1 MLKSIFSFC
10 RFLIF
15 WIVFA
20 IITRAVFEVY
30 FHEKFTGSTTYQILQ
45 TFWYG
50 ARMDASAAG
59 YIALIPLLVFGINWF
74 TKYHIKPI
82 WLRGYVYFMLF
93 LICFI
98 TILNFNIFREWGTKV
113 NFRVFANVYNSPSE
127 AMASTGSSP
136 IGISLSIGAV
146 LLIVGITLSHFII
159 DYNFRKP
166 KVPTIAK
173 PFIFLLLFGINFVI
187 VRSGV
192 QLVPISQSSVYFSDK
207 PILNQGALNTE
218 WNLLQNTFE
227 SVKTQS
233 NPYLFMPAA
242 RATALVDSM
251 YAVEKDTT
259 IRILNTTR
267 PNVVIIQL
275 ESFTADVIESLGGEK
290 GDAPNFENFIKN
302 GVLFD
307 SIYAAS
313 DRTDK
318 GIVAILS
325 AFPSQASRTMVID
338 NSKQERLPALSNVLA
353 EKRYHN
359 SYFYGGESDFMNFK
373 AYLLSHHISDIIEKG
388 NFAANEMNSKWGA
401 HDDIVLKRNIKYLN
415 QQSEPF
421 LSYIQTLSNHEPFE
435 VPVKAHFPGEDLPNK
450 FRSTAYYTDASLKQY
465 FDEAKKQPWYKN
477 TLFILVAD
485 HGHRLPLDKSEP
497 YDPRKYHIPL
507 LFFGDVIKPE
517 YRGKKISKL
526 GNQTDMITTLLAQM
540 ELPHKEFKWSKNLMN
555 PYTKD
560 FAFFDWDNGMGF
572 ILPQQ
577 AVSYDNA
584 GERVSFVKNPKA
596 PKTKTDETLLLGK
609 AFLQEVF
616 TEYMKF

>member
-1 MLKSIFSFC
+1 MLKSVFSFC
-10 RFLIF
+10 RFFLF

-20 IITRAVFEVY
+20 FITRAVFEVY
-30 FHEKFTGSTTYQILQ
+30 FHEKFTGSTASDIFQ

-50 ARMDASAAG
+50 LRMDASSAG
-59 YIALIPLLVFGINWF
+59 YIALVPLLVFGTNWF

-82 WLRGYVYFMLF
+82 WLRGYVYFILL

-136 IGISLSIGAV
+136 IGISLSIGVV
-146 LLIVGITLSHFII
+146 LLTMGILLSHLII

-166 KVPTIAK
+166 KAPVWAK
-173 PFIFLLLFGINFVI
+173 PLIFLLLFGINFVI
-187 VRSGV
+187 VRSGI
-192 QLVPISQSSVYFSDK
+192 QLVPISQSTVYFSDR

-227 SVKTQS
+227 SVKTQD
-233 NPYLFMPAA
+233 NPYLFMPAN

-251 YAVEKDTT
+251 YAVQKDTT
-259 IRILNTTR
+259 VQILNTTR
-267 PNVVIIQL
+267 PNIVIIQL

-290 GDAPNFENFIKN
+290 GDAPNFEDFIKN

-307 SIYAAS
+307 SVYAAS

-318 GIVAILS
+318 GIIAILS
-325 AFPSQASRTMVID
+325 AFPSQASRTMIID
-338 NSKQERLPALSNVLA
+338 NAKQERLPALSNVFA
-353 EKRYHN
+353 GRRYHT
-359 SYFYGGESDFMNFK
+359 SYFYGGDANFMNFK
-373 AYLLSHHISDIIEKG
+373 AYLLSHNIDGMIDKFSFSEQ
-388 NFAANEMNSKWGA
+388 EMNSKWGA
-401 HDDIVLKRNIKYLN
+401 HDDIVLKRNVKYLN
-415 QQSEPF
+415 QQPEPF
-421 LSYIQTLSNHEPFE
+421 FSYIQTLSNHEPFE
-435 VPVKAHFPGEDLPNK
+435 VPMKPRFSGEDLPNK
-450 FRSTAYYTDASLKQY
+450 FRSTAYYTDASLKEY
-465 FDEAKKQPWYKN
+465 LDEAKHQPWYKN

-507 LFFGDVIKPE
+507 LFFGGAIKPE
-517 YRGKKISKL
+517 YRGKHINKL
-526 GNQTDMITTLLAQM
+526 GNQVDLAATLLAQLG
-540 ELPHKEFKWSKNLMN
+540 LPHKEFKWSKNLLN
-555 PYTKD
+555 PYAKD

-572 ILPQQ
+572 MLPNQ

-584 GERVSFVKNPKA
+584 GERVSFIKNPGA
-596 PKTKTDETLLLGK
+596 PKAKTYEALLLGK

>member
-1 MLKSIFSFC
+1 MLKAVFSFC

-20 IITRAVFEVY
+20 FITRAAFEVY
-30 FHEKFTGSTTYQILQ
+30 FHEKFTGTTASDIFQ
-45 TFWYG
+45 TFLYG
-50 ARMDASAAG
+50 LRMDASMAG
-59 YIALIPLLVFGINWF
+59 YIALIPLLVFGVNWF

-146 LLIVGITLSHFII
+146 LLTVGILLSHFII

-166 KVPTIAK
+166 KAPLIAR
-173 PFIFLLLFGINFVI
+173 PFIFLLLFGLNFLI
-187 VRSGV
+187 VRSGW
-192 QLVPISQSSVYFSDK
+192 QLAPISQSTVYFSDN

-233 NPYLFMPAA
+233 NPYLFMPAK
-242 RATALVDSM
+242 RAAALVDSM
-251 YAVEKDTT
+251 YAVAKDTT
-259 IRILNTTR
+259 IHILNTDR
-267 PNVVIIQL
+267 PNIVVIQL
-275 ESFTADVIESLGGEK
+275 ESFTADVIASLGGEK
-290 GDAPNFENFIKN
+290 GDAPNFEDFIKN

-318 GIVAILS
+318 GIIAILS
-325 AFPSQASRTMVID
+325 AFPSQASRTMIVD
-338 NSKQERLPALSNVLA
+338 NSKQERLPALSSTLA
-353 EKRYHN
+353 ERRYST
-359 SYFYGGESDFMNFK
+359 SYFYGGDANFMNFK
-373 AYLLSHHISDIIEKG
+373 AYLLSHNINGMVDKFSFAEK
-388 NFAANEMNSKWGA
+388 EMNSKWGA
-401 HDDIVLKRNIKYLN
+401 HDDIVLKRNVQYLN
-415 QQSEPF
+415 QQPQPF
-421 LSYIQTLSNHEPFE
+421 FSYVQTLSNHEPFE
-435 VPVKAHFPGEDLPNK
+435 IPVKAHFPGEDLPNK
-450 FRSTAYYTDASLKQY
+450 FRSTAYYTDASLKAY
-465 FDEAKKQPWYKN
+465 FDEAKKQPWYKT
-477 TLFILVAD
+477 TLFVLVAD
-485 HGHRLPLDKSEP
+485 HGHRLPLDKAEP
-497 YDPRKYHIPL
+497 YEPRKYHIPL
-507 LFFGDVIKPE
+507 LFFGDAIKPE
-517 YRGKKISKL
+517 YRGKRISKL
-526 GNQTDMITTLLAQM
+526 GNQTDMVTTLLAQLG
-540 ELPHKEFKWSKNLMN
+540 LPHKEFKWSKNLLN

-572 ILPQQ
+572 MLPQQ

-584 GERVSFVKNPKA
+584 GQRVSYIKNPDA
-596 PKTKTDETLLLGK
+596 PKIRTDETLLLGK
-609 AFLQEVF
+609 AFLQQVF

>member
-1 MLKSIFSFC
+1 MLKAVFSFC

-20 IITRAVFEVY
+20 FITRAVFEVY
-30 FHEKFTGSTTYQILQ
+30 FHEKFTGTTAFEIFQ
-45 TFWYG
+45 TFIYG
-50 ARMDASAAG
+50 LRMDASMAG
-59 YIALIPLLVFGINWF
+59 YIALIPLLAFGFNWF
-74 TKYHIKPI
+74 TKYHIKPV
-82 WLRGYVYFMLF
+82 WLRGYVYIMLF
-93 LICFI
+93 LACFI

-146 LLIVGITLSHFII
+146 LLIVGVVLSHVII

-166 KVPTIAK
+166 TVPLVTK

-187 VRSGV
+187 VRSGL
-192 QLVPISQSSVYFSDK
+192 QLVPISQSTVYFSDN

-233 NPYLFMPAA
+233 NPYLFMPAK
-242 RATALVDSM
+242 RATTLVDSM

-259 IRILNTTR
+259 VHILNTER
-267 PNVVIIQL
+267 PNIVLIQL
-275 ESFTADVIESLGGEK
+275 ESFTADVIQSLGGEK
-290 GDAPNFENFIKN
+290 GDAPNFEDFIKH

-325 AFPSQASRTMVID
+325 AFPSQPSRTMVID
-338 NSKQERLPALSNVLA
+338 NTKQERLPAISNTLA
-353 EKRYHN
+353 ERRYHT
-359 SYFYGGESDFMNFK
+359 SYFYGGDANFMNFK
-373 AYLLSHHISDIIEKG
+373 AYLLSHNIDGMVDKFS
-388 NFAANEMNSKWGA
+388 FAEQEMNSKWGA

-415 QQSEPF
+415 QQPQPF
-421 LSYIQTLSNHEPFE
+421 FSYIQTLSNHEPFE
-435 VPVKAHFPGEDLPNK
+435 VPMKPRFPGEDLPNK
-450 FRSTAYYTDASLKQY
+450 FRSTAFYTDASLKAY
-465 FDEAKKQPWYKN
+465 FDEAKKQHWYKT

-485 HGHRLPLDKSEP
+485 HGHRLPLNHSEP

-507 LFFGDVIKPE
+507 LFFGDAIKAE
-517 YRGKKISKL
+517 YRGKRISKL
-526 GNQTDMITTLLAQM
+526 GNQVDIATTLLAQLG
-540 ELPHKEFKWSKNLMN
+540 LPHQEFKWSKNLLN

-584 GERVSFVKNPKA
+584 GQRVSFIKNQNAPKA
-596 PKTKTDETLLLGK
+596 KTDEALLLGK
-609 AFLQEVF
+609 AFLQQVF
-616 TEYMKF
+616 TEYMRF